1 MTATSMSRM
10 AVPYVVLAAACGVA
24 LVFAIQYSHRAPPV
38 DAKAASAAQAA
49 STPAS
54 GPQSQGPAALAAA
67 QAQANAVVG
76 GLTGSPVPPD
86 SGDGVPAFDVAR
98 IEPSGEAVIAGRT
111 TPGATVELLRNGEL
125 HDRAVAD
132 QSGQFV
138 MVPPKLP
145 AGTYDLTLRSR
156 EPDGK
161 QTTSRQ
167 SVAVVIEPKATDRP
181 VVALITPN
189 KPTVVLSQ
197 PDSPKPTTGAVIVEA
212 VEIEPGGKFHVSGRA
227 RAGAAVRLY
236 LNDSFVAPVTAGADG
251 RFAVTIN
258 EGVAPG
264 SYRVRVDE
272 LEFEFQ
278 RGARTRR
285 GTVQRSRP
293 GRYRVSAGAG
303 RSVQANGHCRCTAAT
318 IGGRRR
324 DRSAGRR
331 LALGCGR
338 AEDRDHHGFP
348 RRHPLAPQ
356 PSSPM
361 AWARAMP
368 RFTRQ
373 TDSKSAI
380 PTLSIPA
387 RSLSCLPRK
396 HALSGASARKVAS
409 PCQSVWRPSCRGDGS
424 EQACRVSGPGRKTST
439 SWMTLQSG
447 HGRLGKISP
456 ETEKRFLDATTYSRR
471 WHSNGLCSSCCSQ
484 KMAFEEQ

>member
-227 RAGAAVRLY
+227 RAGATVRLY

-272 LEFEFQ
+272 LG
-278 RGARTRR
+278 RIPARCAHAP
-285 GTVQRSRP
+285 GTVQRSRQA
-293 GRYRVSAGAG
+293 GTGTSAGAG
-303 RSVQANGHCRCTAAT
+303 RSVQANGNCRCQRYS
-318 IGGRRR
+318 GGRRR
-324 DRSAGRR
+324 PCSAGRR
-331 LALGCGR
+331 LALGRGR

-356 PSSPM
+356 PSHL
-361 AWARAMP
+361 WRG
-368 RFTRQ
+368 
-373 TDSKSAI
+373 
-380 PTLSIPA
+380 
-387 RSLSCLPRK
+387 
-396 HALSGASARKVAS
+396 HALCHDLQGEPTANPQSQPDLSRPGLCHACLGSTPLAEPPPERVAS
-409 PCQSVWRPSCRGDGS
+409 PCQ
-424 EQACRVSGPGRKTST
+424 
-439 SWMTLQSG
+439 
-447 HGRLGKISP
+447 RLAPRLAAGWI
-456 ETEKRFLDATTYSRR
+456 
-471 WHSNGLCSSCCSQ
+471 
-484 KMAFEEQ
+484 